1 MTQVHIINPHHF
13 IMKSLHPIL
22 ANLHSKLDNF
32 EQLNTTVS
40 KSSVGWHIE
49 HSLKTID
56 LITTACKKSDPN
68 TYQWKFNLNR
78 FLILDVLQ
86 KIPRGKAKA
95 PKVVQP
101 EGEISRESLQLHLEK
116 VQQNLENWENLDRNV
131 YFFHPYFGNLHKK
144 ATERFL
150 KLHTLHHL
158 HIIEDILA

>member
-1 MTQVHIINPHHF
+1 
-13 IMKSLHPIL
+13 MKTLLPIL
-22 ANLHSKLDNF
+22 TNLTEKLDAF
-32 EQLNTTVS
+32 EQVKPTVS
-40 KSSVGWHIE
+40 ISSVGWQIE
-49 HSLKTID
+49 HSLKTVD
-56 LITTACKKSDPN
+56 LITTACKKSDPS

-78 FLILDVLQ
+78 FLILDVLR

-101 EGEISRESLQLHLEK
+101 EGEITRESLQLHLEK
-116 VQQNLENWENLDRNV
+116 VHQNLENWGKLDRNV

-158 HIIEDILA
+158 HIIEDILK